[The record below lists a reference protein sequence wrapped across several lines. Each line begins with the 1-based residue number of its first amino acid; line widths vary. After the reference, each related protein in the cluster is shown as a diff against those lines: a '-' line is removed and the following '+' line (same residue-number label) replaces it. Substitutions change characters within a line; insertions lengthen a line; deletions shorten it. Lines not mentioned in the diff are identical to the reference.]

1 MLLYNITFLKYNY
14 FKIKYL
20 YNELIMKNS
29 TIHTYYSNNPVYKL
43 THIPKNRG
51 LQFVY
56 NESKTDTIW
65 MALIFV
71 ISIVFISVLDEV
83 PPMAIL
89 ILVAVLG
96 GFYFITKMFKN
107 QMLIFDTQE
116 KLFYKFN
123 KKSKETSDKVPFSQI
138 NSIQILHYKEQSSN
152 EDFDTYRDA
161 YELNLVLKNRRV
173 NVITHSDY
181 KSIQKDAQRL
191 GKLLNVQISNDK
203 VY

>member
-1 MLLYNITFLKYNY
+1 
-14 FKIKYL
+14 
-20 YNELIMKNS
+20 MKSS
-29 TIHTYYSNNPVYKL
+29 TIHTYYSNNPVYTLKN
-43 THIPKNRG
+43 IPNNRG

-56 NESKTDTIW
+56 NETKTDTIW

-71 ISIVFISVLDEV
+71 VSVVVLSFLDEV

-89 ILVAVLG
+89 ILVAVLS
-96 GFYFITKMFKN
+96 GFYFITKIFRN
-107 QMLIFDTQE
+107 QMFIFDTQE
-116 KLFYKFN
+116 NIFYKFN

-138 NSIQILHYKEQSSN
+138 SSIQILHYKEESSN